1 MLLPPIPS
9 IVFFKLCLVV
19 NSLKGL
25 VKTGMAGSCLQ
36 SFRFNGSRVG
46 GSGDVDRLGL
56 STSWRTTSLVE
67 RLTLYTQVSKN
78 KLEGQKELNYARVQE
93 NWWTPSKVGGLDP
106 PGGSAGI
113 ALKDE
118 AAF

>member
-46 GSGDVDRLGL
+46 GSGDIDRLGL

-78 KLEGQKELNYARVQE
+78 KLEGTERAKLCKSARELVDPFQ
-93 NWWTPSKVGGLDP
+93 SGGA
-106 PGGSAGI
+106 GSSRR
-113 ALKDE
+113 
-118 AAF
+118 